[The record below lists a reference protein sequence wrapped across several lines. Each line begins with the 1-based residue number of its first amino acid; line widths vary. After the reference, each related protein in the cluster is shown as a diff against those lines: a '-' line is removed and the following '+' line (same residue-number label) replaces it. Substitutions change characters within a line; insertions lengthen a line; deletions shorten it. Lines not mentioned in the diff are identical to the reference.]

1 MSMSALS
8 PTPLTDEVAV
18 RIRSLAVDRRFVLYC
33 SVKYESATIRT
44 LTPIH
49 GPGEVRVSGLSA
61 TRNLS
66 TWPSVS

>member
-49 GPGEVRVSGLSA
+49 GPGAVRDRTHGSW
-61 TRNLS
+61 R
-66 TWPSVS
+66 